1 MINQKLDNGGNTL
14 IIFFPSILSRN
25 MFAQHIRG
33 NGVGEGGDHAGGKPS
48 LGTGLLNACAPTA
61 AGWQTGRGPGGHS
74 MGPQEARGDKWGIW
88 GHRGHAEVGGE
99 AHRSGPQSAWRW
111 MASEQGPS
119 CGDCSFP
126 GLAIS
131 MPLCPAHS
139 LPGHSPCP
147 LVLSPL
153 LRHSEPEP
161 RSLVYFCGHLVS

>member
-1 MINQKLDNGGNTL
+1 MHVRRRQLAGRL
-14 IIFFPSILSRN
+14 
-25 MFAQHIRG
+25 A
-33 NGVGEGGDHAGGKPS
+33 GVLVVTP
-48 LGTGLLNACAPTA
+48 
-61 AGWQTGRGPGGHS
+61 
-74 MGPQEARGDKWGIW
+74 W
-88 GHRGHAEVGGE
+88 GHRKQEGTSGASGVTEDMQRW

-126 GLAIS
+126 GLATS

>member
-1 MINQKLDNGGNTL
+1 MAEDKESLINQKLDNGGNTL

-88 GHRGHAEVGGE
+88 VTEDMQRWAGRHTGQVLSQHGG
-99 AHRSGPQSAWRW
+99 GWPQSKDPHVETAPSLAW
-111 MASEQGPS
+111 
-119 CGDCSFP
+119 
-126 GLAIS
+126 
-131 MPLCPAHS
+131 
-139 LPGHSPCP
+139 LPPCRSALP
-147 LVLSPL
+147 TA
-153 LRHSEPEP
+153 
-161 RSLVYFCGHLVS
+161 SLVTLPVLWCCPHSYDTQSQNHAV